1 MEIEYE
7 GGGSMAGTMFN
18 KILNFIGLEESVLE
32 EDVIQ
37 EGYGYDEDYSSQQDS
52 NYNVKSKTKKG
63 KVVNIHSNP
72 YVKVMVYQPFS
83 YDDTQTIV
91 DNLKNRKPIIVNL
104 EALDVELAQRV
115 LDFMSGAVYALDGSI
130 HKVSRGIFVLAP
142 SNVDISGDIPEE
154 LKGKNFF
161 TLNNDD
167 DMDRK

>member
-1 MEIEYE
+1 
-7 GGGSMAGTMFN
+7 MADTVFN
-18 KILNFIGLEESVLE
+18 KILNFIGLEEDVLE
-32 EDVIQ
+32 EDML
-37 EGYGYDEDYSSQQDS
+37 EDGYEQDYYFEKEPDHK
-52 NYNVKSKTKKG
+52 VKSKTKKG

-91 DNLKNRKPIIVNL
+91 DSLKSRKPIIVNL

-154 LKGKNFF
+154 LRGKSFF

-167 DMDRK
+167 EKDIQ

>member
-1 MEIEYE
+1 
-7 GGGSMAGTMFN
+7 MADTMFN
-18 KILNFIGLEESVLE
+18 KILNFIGLEENVL
-32 EDVIQ
+32 
-37 EGYGYDEDYSSQQDS
+37 DEDMMHDEYEQDYSFEDDPD
-52 NYNVKSKTKKG
+52 YNVKSKTKKG

-83 YDDTQTIV
+83 YDDTQTII
-91 DNLKNRKPIIVNL
+91 DNLKSRKPIIVNL

-154 LKGKNFF
+154 LKGKSFF
-161 TLNNDD
+161 TLDNDD
-167 DMDRK
+167 EVEGE